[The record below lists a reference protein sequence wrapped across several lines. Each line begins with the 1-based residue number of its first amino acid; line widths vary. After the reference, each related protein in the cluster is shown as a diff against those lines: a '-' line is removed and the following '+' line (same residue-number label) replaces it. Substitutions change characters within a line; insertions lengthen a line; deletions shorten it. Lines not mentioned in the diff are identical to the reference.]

1 MSVHRSLLPPGWP
14 RPKGYANAIAAS
26 GRMIFTAGI
35 VGWDTQ
41 QRFVDG
47 GLAEQFRQ
55 VLLNLL
61 AVLRAGGAGPE
72 HLVRLTW
79 FVVDRDDY
87 VANLASIGA
96 IYRELVGKNYPAMAV
111 VQVSALVEPAALIEI
126 EATAVV
132 PEDPP

>member
-35 VGWDTQ
+35 VGWDSQ
-41 QRFVDG
+41 ERFVAG
-47 GLAEQFRQ
+47 GLTGQFRQ

-61 AVLRAGGAGPE
+61 AILREGGAGPE

-79 FVVDRDDY
+79 YVVDRNDY
-87 VANLASIGA
+87 VANLPAIGA

-126 EATAVV
+126 EASAVV
-132 PEDPP
+132 PEVPP